1 MKNNIDNN
9 QELQI
14 VMEGFVQT
22 ISEMREDIT
31 VIKENTNPN
40 SNDNPAYS
48 PLTADLLN
56 KIADIVDNAKKAID
70 EEDLKKFIN
79 IIISVTTQ
87 LQEDANKASAEFLN
101 QKIAELNEL
110 VKKPSI
116 VENRYSIDFKSSK
129 TFIALVILILGIGC
143 SLYYNYDQFQESKR
157 LKHNDIKYRYVQMKG
172 GVSQEHL
179 FYLNKSYAE
188 RSQYRDSIQRKV
200 IDFEATIRRK
210 VYNQTVKEQSEK
222 EEEQINKKLEEL
234 AQ

>member
-22 ISEMREDIT
+22 LSEMREDIT
-31 VIKENTNPN
+31 VIKENTNQ
-40 SNDNPAYS
+40 SSKDNPADS

-56 KIADIVDNAKKAID
+56 KIADTVDNAKKAID

-129 TFIALVILILGIGC
+129 TFIALIILILGIGC
-143 SLYYNYDQFQESKR
+143 SLYYNYDQFQENKR
-157 LKHNDIKYRYVQMKG
+157 LKHDDIKYRDVQMRG

-179 FYLNKSYAE
+179 LYLNKSYAE
-188 RSQYRDSIQRKV
+188 RSQYRDSIEKKV

-222 EEEQINKKLEEL
+222 EEQQINKKLEEL

>member
-9 QELQI
+9 EELQI

-31 VIKENTNPN
+31 VIKDNTNQC
-40 SNDNPAYS
+40 SKDNPADS
-48 PLTADLLN
+48 PLTVDLLN

-79 IIISVTTQ
+79 IIISVTAQ

-129 TFIALVILILGIGC
+129 MFIALIILILGIGC
-143 SLYYNYDQFQESKR
+143 SLYYNYDQFQENKR

>member
-31 VIKENTNPN
+31 VIKENTSPN
-40 SNDNPAYS
+40 SNDNPADS

-143 SLYYNYDQFQESKR
+143 SLYYNYDQLQENKR
-157 LKHNDIKYRYVQMKG
+157 LKHNDIKYRYIQMRG

-179 FYLNKSYAE
+179 LYLNKSYAE

-210 VYNQTVKEQSEK
+210 VYNQTIKEQNEK
-222 EEEQINKKLEEL
+222 EEQLINKKLEKL
-234 AQ
+234 TK

>member
-9 QELQI
+9 EELQI

-22 ISEMREDIT
+22 ISEIREDIT
-31 VIKENTNPN
+31 VIKENTSPN
-40 SNDNPAYS
+40 SNDNPTDS

-79 IIISVTTQ
+79 IIISVTSQ
-87 LQEDANKASAEFLN
+87 LQAEANKASAEFLN

-129 TFIALVILILGIGC
+129 MFIALIILILGIGC
-143 SLYYNYDQFQESKR
+143 SLYYNYDQFQENKR
-157 LKHNDIKYRYVQMKG
+157 LKYNDIKYRYVQMKG

>member
-31 VIKENTNPN
+31 VIKENTSPN
-40 SNDNPAYS
+40 SNDNPADS
-48 PLTADLLN
+48 SLTADLLN
-56 KIADIVDNAKKAID
+56 KIADTVDNAKKAID
-70 EEDLKKFIN
+70 EEDLKKFLN
-79 IIISVTTQ
+79 IVISVTTE
-87 LQEDANKASAEFLN
+87 LQERANKAYAEFLN
-101 QKIAELNEL
+101 QKITELSEL
-110 VKKPSI
+110 AKQPSVVI
-116 VENRYSIDFKSSK
+116 NKYSIDFKSSK
-129 TFIALVILILGIGC
+129 TFIALIILILGVGC
-143 SLYYNYDQFQESKR
+143 SLYYNYDQFQKNKR
-157 LKHNDIKYRYVQMKG
+157 LKHNDIKYRYIQMKG

-179 FYLNKSYAE
+179 LYLNKSYTE